1 MSNLRLCPSCDKL
14 SFDKPVLNSKKAN
27 WLKEFNFV
35 QDFIKNTPL
44 EAHEEKAYNIK
55 KEVDIGIKNK
65 NKFVLYWGS
74 ESNKFDNFKI
84 KDAKTAYGE
93 FKNYGV
99 AEINDEGKIII
110 LLRTPQIYTDE
121 NDKEE
126 KEIFFRH
133 FHYVLSNSKNTEWDA
148 DNVYTQL
155 LLGYYSFYNLNNA
168 IKSKKVVVLNTLSP
182 EYYGLEHIP
191 FTWNLPTDKVLKMT
205 EKEVDIFIKTIIELN
220 YPLIKKEIDEENNF
234 NIKCV
239 PIIVYCENEQCNLS
253 HLCAK
258 KLTEMGFNNIS
269 TFPAGMEK
277 YRDSNSKNSNF
288 KLLNNF
294 NSKFKKSIGRK
305 RNTPRKFSSKKK
317 DYE

>member
-14 SFDKPVLNSKKAN
+14 TFDKPVLNSKNAN

-35 QDFIKNTPL
+35 NEFIKTTPL
-44 EAHEEKAYNIK
+44 ENHEEKAYNIK
-55 KEVDIGIKNK
+55 KEFDIGIKNK
-65 NKFVLYWGS
+65 NKFILYWGS

-84 KDAKTAYGE
+84 KDAKSAYGE

-99 AEINDEGKIII
+99 GEINDEGKVIII
-110 LLRTPQIYTDE
+110 LRTPQIYTDE
-121 NDKEE
+121 NDKGE

-133 FHYVLSNSKNTEWDA
+133 FHYVLSNSKNTQWDT

-155 LLGYYSFYNLNNA
+155 LLGYYNFYNLNNA
-168 IKSKKVVVLNTLSP
+168 IKSKKVIVLNTLPS

-191 FTWNLPTDKVLKMT
+191 FTWNLPTDKVSKMT
-205 EKEVDIFIKTIIELN
+205 KKEVDIFFKKIIELN
-220 YPLIKKEIDEENNF
+220 YPLIQKEIEENNF
-234 NIKCV
+234 DIKCV
-239 PIIVYCENEQCNLS
+239 PIIVYCESEQCDSS

-277 YRDSNSKNSNF
+277 YRTIKNGNPESA
-288 KLLNNF
+288 NNF
-294 NSKFKKSIGRK
+294 NSKLKKSMDKK